1 MDEVIVARQERLGR
15 LTLNRPKA
23 LNALTR
29 DMVRTIHRALLD
41 WQQDDGVIAI
51 LIDGAGERGLCAGGD
66 IRSIYDSAKTG
77 RFESD
82 DFWRE
87 EYILNAFI
95 AHYPKP
101 YIALMDGIVMGGGV
115 GISAH
120 GSHRIVT
127 ERTRLAMPEVGIG
140 FVPDVGGTFLL
151 SRAPGEL
158 GTYAGL
164 TASQLSGADAMVC
177 ELADDH
183 MQSGD
188 IAEFIDVLTFC
199 EDADQLDGIIAA
211 HTSPPGDSNLVRR
224 RETIDRC
231 FAGESVEDILQALD
245 QQHNEF
251 CADAAK
257 RMRRHSP
264 TSLKVTLRA
273 LRQARA
279 LPDLEACLQMEYRV
293 ATACIRGHDMI
304 EGIRAV
310 VVDKDQS
317 PLWQPAQLAD
327 VREEVVQSFFGP
339 PPGGDV
345 QFSA

>member
-1 MDEVIVARQERLGR
+1 MPDLIVARQGSLGR

-41 WQQDDGVIAI
+41 WRTDDSVVAV

-66 IRSIYDSAKTG
+66 IRSIYDSAKVG
-77 RFESD
+77 KFEAD

-87 EYILNAFI
+87 EYVLNAFI

-101 YIALMDGIVMGGGV
+101 YIAIMDGIVMGGGV

-183 MQSGD
+183 MQSQD
-188 IAEFIDVLTFC
+188 LPAFIETLSATA
-199 EDADQLDGIIAA
+199 DADHVDGIIAA
-211 HTSPPGDSNLVRR
+211 HTSPPGESNLLRHR
-224 RETIDRC
+224 ADIDRC
-231 FAGESVEDILQALD
+231 FSGKTVEDILQALD
-245 QQHNEF
+245 QQNNEF
-251 CADAAK
+251 CFEAAK

-317 PLWQPAQLAD
+317 PAWRPARLAD
-327 VREEVVQSFFGP
+327 VSEDVVQSFFDP

>member
-1 MDEVIVARQERLGR
+1 MSDVIVARQGALGR
-15 LTLNRPKA
+15 LTLNRPRA
-23 LNALTR
+23 LNALTQ

-41 WQQDDGVIAI
+41 WRSDDGVIAV

-66 IRSIYDSAKTG
+66 IRSIYDSARIGK
-77 RFESD
+77 FEAD

-87 EYILNAFI
+87 EYVLNAFI

-115 GISAH
+115 GISSH

-151 SRAPGEL
+151 SRALGEL
-158 GTYAGL
+158 GAYAGL
-164 TASQLSGADAMVC
+164 TASQISGADAMVC

-183 MQSGD
+183 IRSD
-188 IAEFIDVLTFC
+188 DLPEFVDVLAFC
-199 EDADQLDGIIAA
+199 EDADHIDGIVAA
-211 HTSPPGDSNLVRR
+211 HTSPPGESSLLRHRDD
-224 RETIDRC
+224 IDRC
-231 FAGESVEDILQALD
+231 FAADKVEDILQALD
-245 QQHNEF
+245 QRQNEF

-317 PLWQPAQLAD
+317 PKWQPARLAD
-327 VREEVVQSFFGP
+327 VREDIVQSFFGP

>member
-1 MDEVIVARQERLGR
+1 MSDVIVARQGALGR

-29 DMVRTIHRALLD
+29 DMVRTIHRTMLD
-41 WQQDDGVIAI
+41 WKNDDGVIAV

-66 IRSIYDSAKTG
+66 IRSIYDSAKVG
-77 RFESD
+77 RFEAD

-183 MQSGD
+183 VQSGD

-199 EDADQLDGIIAA
+199 EEADQIDGIVAA
-211 HTSPPGDSNLVRR
+211 HTSPPGESTLVRHR
-224 RETIDRC
+224 DDIDRC

-251 CADAAK
+251 CTDAAK

-273 LRQARA
+273 LRQARS
-279 LPDLEACLQMEYRV
+279 LPDLEACLRMEYRV
-293 ATACIRGHDMI
+293 ATACIRNHDMI

-317 PLWQPAQLAD
+317 PKWKPAQLAD
-327 VREEVVQSFFGP
+327 VHEELVQSFFAP